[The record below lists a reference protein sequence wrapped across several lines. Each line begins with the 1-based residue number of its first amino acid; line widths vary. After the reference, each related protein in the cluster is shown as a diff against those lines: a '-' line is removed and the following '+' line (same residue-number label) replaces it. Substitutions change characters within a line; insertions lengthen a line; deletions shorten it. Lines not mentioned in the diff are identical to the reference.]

1 MKNSQCQQIAEFIEK
16 HGHINPIE
24 ALSCIGCFRLA
35 ARIAELEKAG
45 HQYEHVMKTG
55 VNRDGV
61 IVHYM
66 EYKKVLQ

>member
-1 MKNSQCQQIAEFIEK
+1 MKTSQCKQIAEFIEK
-16 HGHINPIE
+16 YGHINPIE

-55 VNRDGV
+55 VNMDGV
-61 IVHYM
+61 TVRYM
-66 EYKKVLQ
+66 EYKKVLS